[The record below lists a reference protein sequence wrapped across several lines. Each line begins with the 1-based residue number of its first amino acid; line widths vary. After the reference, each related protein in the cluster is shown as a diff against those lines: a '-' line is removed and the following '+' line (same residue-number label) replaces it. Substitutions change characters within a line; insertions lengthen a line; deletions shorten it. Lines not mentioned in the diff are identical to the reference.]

1 MCAYVSVCA
10 CLSNYTSSVLSSLL
24 NYILFVP
31 LGAEGPVNCLEL
43 GTASPPRVLRQD
55 FIQHTANPN
64 AGTWMMRSRPLIAA
78 ALFTEHST
86 TDKPIEI
93 AAAHSLWGGI
103 KSVCSRLIS
112 GLDAG
117 GINKLWE
124 EGRLDSLTHSLLSSY
139 SLTHSL
145 SHSPLT
151 LLINST
157 ALRQICYWN
166 SCWLPLFLHEWYEIR
181 KGCK

>member
-1 MCAYVSVCA
+1 MSACAS
-10 CLSNYTSSVLSSLL
+10 LSNYAASTVSSRL

-43 GTASPPRVLRQD
+43 CTASPCSVTRL
-55 FIQHTANPN
+55 HSKKAANPN
-64 AGTWMMRSRPLIAA
+64 TALAARMMHLRPPTAA

-93 AAAHSLWGGI
+93 AAARSLWGGI
-103 KSVCSRLIS
+103 KSVCSCLIS

-117 GINKLWE
+117 GINKLRE
-124 EGRLDSLTHSLLSSY
+124 ERRLAHSLLSPY

-145 SHSPLT
+145 PPLLSQSLSSHSSNQLNSIT
-151 LLINST
+151 ANVLLEF
-157 ALRQICYWN
+157 LLPEK
-166 SCWLPLFLHEWYEIR
+166 WLEFIHP
-181 KGCK
+181 